1 MGFIKTHRIGH
12 TGIGKTLEDL
22 LGIDENNIS
31 GPDAE
36 MTELKAARRGSKS
49 MLTLFTKSP
58 LPYGCNSILL
68 DEYGYPKPNTNK
80 KHLHTTINAISFN
93 TLKGGKGLK
102 AAVCDDKIEIL
113 GPNDNMV
120 KKLGCNPYW
129 DKETLQKQFEKK
141 YPGALLYV
149 KADSKGSEKNEE
161 FHFNEAW
168 LMHGF
173 SFSNFTKLLKEGNL
187 LIDIRIGQY
196 SDGRPHDHGTGFRIR
211 PDKLDRCFSKRT
223 QVV

>member
-1 MGFIKTHRIGH
+1 MGFVTTHRAGH

-36 MTELKAARRGSKS
+36 MTELKAARRDSSS

-58 LPYGCNSILL
+58 LPYGCNSVLL

-102 AAVCDDKIEIL
+102 VAVCDDKIEIL
-113 GPNDNMV
+113 GPNNNV
-120 KKLGCNPYW
+120 TKKLGCNPYW
-129 DKETLQKQFEKK
+129 SKDTLQKQFEKK

-149 KADSKGSEKNEE
+149 KADSRGSEKNEE

-196 SDGRPHDHGTGFRIR
+196 SDGSPHDHGTGFRIR
-211 PDKLDRCFSKRT
+211 PDKLDLCFSKRT
-223 QVV
+223 QIV